1 MNYSKNSNAKPWSP
15 RPEREVKVSKGKQN
29 FLNKMEKERDRLYSV
44 TPNTYNKMRSEFSMT
59 ENGAIGYKSTGKAVL
74 DMNYQISSFRNK
86 DASYISQM
94 FRKAWSENPVVALRW
109 LFYAGD
115 IREGNGER
123 RLFRVCLEDMVNHGG
138 KEIIC
143 NLIPLIP
150 EYNRWDMLYAFT
162 RNPVTKE
169 AVKEVVCKQWREDL
183 YNMRKGKPISLMA
196 KWLKSSNS
204 HNAETRKLGLMTAEM
219 LGLNERMYRK
229 MVSAF
234 RKYLDVVERKM
245 SSQNWQAIDYET
257 VPSKANLNYNNAFLK
272 HDEERRRSYLTA
284 LNKGEAKINSSV
296 SYPHEIVHKIRMC
309 NSKAQRDA
317 LEGMWKS
324 LPDLV
329 KGDSTTLVVADGS
342 GSMCCRIDPN
352 GGTTALEVANA
363 LAIYFAERAK
373 GPYHGKYITFS
384 CTPKFVNVNHN
395 TLYSNLQE
403 AMRHNEVANTNIERV
418 FDLILKTAIENN
430 SPQSDLPDNI
440 LIVSDM
446 EFDGCATMGTS
457 NNSWKTIPPTKTLF
471 ETISQRYAQYGYKLP
486 KLVFWNVNSRTG
498 TVPVR
503 ENDLGVILVSG
514 FSVNTLKMVMQNET
528 DPYKALL
535 NVVLNKRYDAVENAA
550 FKA

>member
-1 MNYSKNSNAKPWSP
+1 MNYSYNSNPKPWAP
-15 RPEREVKVSKGKQN
+15 KPEKVVKTSKGKSN
-29 FLNKMEKERDRLYSV
+29 FVKSMESKRESLYGV
-44 TPNTYNKMRSEFSMT
+44 TPNQYNRMRSEFSVT

-74 DMNYQISSFRNK
+74 DLNYQISSLRNK
-86 DASYISQM
+86 DENYIRGM
-94 FRKAWSENPVVALRW
+94 FRKAWDENPVVALRW

-115 IREGNGER
+115 VREGNGER
-123 RLFRVCLEDMVNHGG
+123 RLFRICLEDMMNHGG

-150 EYNRWDMLYAFT
+150 EYNRWDMLYAFVK
-162 RNPVTKE
+162 NPVTKE
-169 AVKEVVCKQWREDL
+169 AVKKVIRKQWNDDL
-183 YNMRKGKPISLMA
+183 YNMRKGKNISLMA

-204 HNAETRKLGLMTAEM
+204 HNPETRKYGLMTADM
-219 LGLNERMYRK
+219 LGMNERQYRK

-234 RKYLDVVERKM
+234 RKHLDVVERKM

-272 HDEERRRSYLTA
+272 HDEDRRRCYLNA
-284 LNKGEAKINSSV
+284 LTKGEAKINSSV
-296 SYPHEIVHKIRMC
+296 VYPHEIVHKMNLT
-309 NSKAQRDA
+309 NSKTQRNA

-324 LPDLV
+324 LPNLV
-329 KGDSTTLVVADGS
+329 KDDSTTLVVADGS
-342 GSMCCRIDPN
+342 GSMCTRVDTH

-403 AMRHNEVANTNIERV
+403 AYRHSEVANTNIERV

-446 EFDGCATMGTS
+446 ELDDCATCGEG
-457 NNSWKTIPPTKTLF
+457 NYWRGNPVTKTLF
-471 ETISQRYAQYGYKLP
+471 DTIASKYAEYGYKLP

-503 ENDLGVILVSG
+503 ENALGVILVSG

-535 NVVLNKRYDAVENAA
+535 NVVLSKRYDAVENAA